1 MNKSRK
7 RLLKRLAIGGV
18 VVILA
23 AVGINQALKM
33 GDEELTLEDRFVF
46 DEVKSRD
53 LKVTLSG
60 TGTLKPANAYTV
72 VSLISGDIVSAPFEE
87 GNVVSKDDLL
97 YMIDSESVSS
107 NIETASLSL
116 SDSAR
121 MYERTLKS
129 LDDLELKSDY
139 SGTIISLPV
148 SIGDDIKA
156 GQTIAIIRDQKQMTI
171 EIPFINSDARQL
183 KIGDAAQIS
192 LVDAPELL
200 KGTVT
205 EIAAFDEVASSG
217 ALIRKVTLSVVNP
230 GALLPGMTGIATIHG
245 INGQS
250 SGTFSYAEEGTIL
263 AMTTGEVEAI
273 LVKEGDLVKK
283 GQTLVKLKNDALMDE
298 IESARNSVRRAEI
311 SLESQNDTL
320 ENYMIKSPISG
331 TVIEKNYK
339 EGDTLESGKVVTTL
353 FDLSYLTFT
362 LQIDELDISKIQV
375 GQSVE
380 IKAGALPDQ
389 LYSGTVT
396 KININGITNGGTT
409 SYPVTIRIDAT
420 EGLLP
425 GMNVDAEIIIEQKTG
440 VLSVPNE
447 AIQRGNRI
455 LVKSTTA
462 ETTET
467 EDATIPSGYV
477 YVTVTTGSSD
487 NDYTEILTGLTSA
500 DLIAY
505 PKRIATNTLAF
516 PQGRPGDADT
526 SYEEVETP

>member
-7 RLLKRLAIGGV
+7 RLLKRIAIGGV

-23 AVGINQALKM
+23 AIGINQALKM
-33 GDEELTLEDRFVF
+33 GEDELSLEDRFVF
-46 DEVKSRD
+46 EGVQTRD

-72 VSLISGDIVSAPFEE
+72 VSLISGDIISAPFEE

-97 YMIDSESVSS
+97 YLIDSENVSS

-121 MYERTLKS
+121 LYERTLKS
-129 LDDLELKSDY
+129 LDDLEIKSDY
-139 SGTIISLPV
+139 NGTIISLPID
-148 SIGDDIKA
+148 IGDEIKA
-156 GQTIAIIRDQKQMTI
+156 GQTIAIVRDQNLMTL
-171 EIPFINSDARQL
+171 EIPFINTDAL
-183 KIGDAAQIS
+183 NIKVGDSAQIT
-192 LVDAPELL
+192 LVDAPDVLMG
-200 KGTVT
+200 KVT
-205 EIAAFDEVASSG
+205 EISAFDEVAATG
-217 ALIRKVTLSVVNP
+217 ALIRKVTFTVTNP
-230 GALLPGMTGIATIHG
+230 GALVPGMSGLAN
-245 INGQS
+245 INGLIGQS
-250 SGTFSYAEEGTIL
+250 SGTFNYAEEGTIL
-263 AMTTGEVEAI
+263 AMTTGDVEAI
-273 LVKEGDLVKK
+273 YVKEGDRVKK
-283 GQTLVKLKNDALMDE
+283 GQTLIKLKNDALMDE

-311 SLESQNDTL
+311 SLNSQNDTL

-331 TVIEKNYK
+331 TVIEKIYK

-362 LQIDELDISKIQV
+362 LQIDELDISKILV

-380 IKAGALPDQ
+380 IKAGAVPDKI
-389 LYSGTVT
+389 YTGTVT
-396 KININGITNGGTT
+396 KININGITSGGTT

-455 LVKSTTA
+455 LVKSATA
-462 ETTET
+462 ETSET
-467 EDATIPSGYV
+467 EDASIPLGYV
-477 YVTVTTGSSD
+477 YVSVTTGASD
-487 NDYTEILTGLTSA
+487 NDYTEVLTGLTA
-500 DLIAY
+500 TDLIAY
-505 PKRIATNTLAF
+505 PKRVASNTLAF
-516 PQGRPGDADT
+516 PQGRPGAPDT